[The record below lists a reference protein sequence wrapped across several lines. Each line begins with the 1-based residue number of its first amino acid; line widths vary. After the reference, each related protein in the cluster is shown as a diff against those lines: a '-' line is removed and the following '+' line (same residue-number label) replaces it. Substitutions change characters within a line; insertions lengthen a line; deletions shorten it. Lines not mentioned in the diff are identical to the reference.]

1 MLTQRKK
8 WLILVVVSLGLFM
21 DLLDMTI
28 VNVAVP
34 KIMIDF
40 GANVNL
46 TQYVLTA
53 YMVTIGIFEPVTAY
67 FADTFGMKK
76 IFIISLLVF
85 TIGSASCA
93 MAWSIHALIGF
104 RIFQAIG
111 GGVIMPLALSIV
123 KKTFSKEELPL
134 AMGLMG
140 IPLILAPA
148 LGPTIGGYF
157 VGIHD
162 SWRFIFWVNVPIG
175 ILTSYLSYSII
186 DEFEKTEKKLDLIG
200 FILSSLGFATL
211 FLAVSNG
218 AEAGWTSFEIVS
230 LLVTSAIMLMLFFTI
245 EQTVKEPLIDFRI
258 FRIQAYSAAIF
269 VTFFLMIILFGTLY
283 LLPLFM
289 QQLRNLG
296 AFPTGLILIPEFVG
310 ALLTIP
316 LSALLLPRIGAVI
329 PTVTGMIIMIF
340 GTYPFTHL
348 QVITDLHSVELYLF
362 VIGSGLGLAIMPSIT
377 LAFSVLPEELVNQ
390 GSAVLNLIRQ
400 LGSAFGVSIL
410 TSVVDQR
417 APYYMQRIVDQG
429 SAGSNTLLFI
439 YRYQNYFQSFG
450 YNLTQAKQLTIT
462 YALSFFEQQA
472 SVQAFHDAFGVSM
485 IAAILGVIPAI
496 FLFQKKAKVER
507 SK

>member
-8 WLILVVVSLGLFM
+8 WFILVIVSLGLFM

-28 VNVAVP
+28 VNVAIP

-40 GANVNL
+40 GANMNL
-46 TQYVLTA
+46 TQYVITA

-76 IFIISLLVF
+76 IFILSLLGF

-93 MAWSIHALIGF
+93 MAWSLHSLIGF

-111 GGVIMPLALSIV
+111 GGIIMPLALSIV

-148 LGPTIGGYF
+148 LGPTLGGYF

-162 SWRFIFWVNVPIG
+162 SWRAIFWVNVPIG
-175 ILTSYLSYSII
+175 IITSLLSYFII
-186 DEFEKTEKKLDLIG
+186 EEFNTTQKKLDVIG
-200 FILSSLGFATL
+200 FILSSIGFATL
-211 FLAVSNG
+211 FLAISNG
-218 AEAGWTSFEIVS
+218 AEDGWTSFEIVS
-230 LLVTSAIMLMLFFTI
+230 LFVTSAIMLSIFFTI
-245 EQTVKEPLIDFRI
+245 EPAVTEPVIDFRI
-258 FRIQAYSAAIF
+258 FRYRIYSAAII
-269 VTFFLMIILFGTLY
+269 VTFFLMIILFGSLY

-289 QQLRNLG
+289 QQLRSLG
-296 AFPTGLILIPEFVG
+296 AFPTGLILIPEFAG

-316 LSALLLPRIGAVI
+316 LSALFLPRIGAVI
-329 PTVTGMIIMIF
+329 PTVTGMILMIF
-340 GTYPFTHL
+340 GTYPFIHL
-348 QVITDLHSVELYLF
+348 QVITDLHLVELYLF
-362 VIGSGLGLAIMPSIT
+362 VIGSGLGLAIMPSVT
-377 LAFSVLPEELVNQ
+377 LAFSILPEDLVNQ

-417 APYYMQRIVDQG
+417 APYYMQRIVDQSSTG
-429 SAGSNTLLFI
+429 SSLIVFI
-439 YRYQNYFQSFG
+439 NQFQYKFQSLG
-450 YNLTQAKQLTIT
+450 YNFKQAKQLATAYVI
-462 YALSFFEQQA
+462 SFFEQQA
-472 SVQAFHDAFGVSM
+472 SVQAFHDAFGISM
-485 IAAILGVIPAI
+485 IAAILGIIPAI
-496 FLFQKKAKVER
+496 FLFQKNWK
-507 SK
+507 

>member
-8 WLILVVVSLGLFM
+8 WLILVIVSLGLFM

-28 VNVAVP
+28 VNVAIP

-40 GANVNL
+40 GANMNL
-46 TQYVLTA
+46 TQYVITA
-53 YMVTIGIFEPVTAY
+53 YMVTIGIFAPVTAY
-67 FADTFGMKK
+67 FADTFGIKK
-76 IFIISLLVF
+76 IFIISLVVF

-93 MAWSIHALIGF
+93 LAWNIHALIGF

-111 GGVIMPLALSIV
+111 GGIIMPLALSIV
-123 KKTFSKEELPL
+123 KKIFSKEELPL

-162 SWRFIFWVNVPIG
+162 NWRYIFWVNVPIG

-186 DEFEKTEKKLDLIG
+186 QEFEKIQKKLDIIG
-200 FILSSLGFATL
+200 FILSSIGFATL
-211 FLAVSNG
+211 FLAITNG
-218 AEAGWTSFEIVS
+218 AEDGWSSFEIVS
-230 LLVTSAIMLMLFFTI
+230 LFVTAAIMLLLFFTI
-245 EQTVKEPLIDFRI
+245 EQTVPEPLIDFRI
-258 FRIQAYSAAIF
+258 FRNRVYSAALF

-296 AFPTGLILIPEFVG
+296 AFPTGLILIPEFAG

-316 LSALLLPRIGAVI
+316 LSAMLLPRIGAVI
-329 PTVTGMIIMIF
+329 PTITGMIIMVF
-340 GTYPFTHL
+340 GTYPFIHL
-348 QVITDLHSVELYLF
+348 QILTDLHSVELYLF
-362 VIGSGLGLAIMPSIT
+362 VIGSGIGLAIMPSIT

-390 GSAVLNLIRQ
+390 GSAALNLVRQ

-410 TSVVDQR
+410 TSVIDQR

-429 SAGSNTLLFI
+429 STGSNTILFFNH
-439 YRYQNYFQSFG
+439 YQYYFQSLG
-450 YNLTQAKQLTIT
+450 YSLTQAKQLAVT
-462 YALSFFEQQA
+462 YAISFFQQQA
-472 SVQAFHDAFGVSM
+472 AVQSFHDAFGVSLV
-485 IAAILGVIPAI
+485 AAILGIIPAI
-496 FLFQKKAKVER
+496 FLFQR
-507 SK
+507 NPR